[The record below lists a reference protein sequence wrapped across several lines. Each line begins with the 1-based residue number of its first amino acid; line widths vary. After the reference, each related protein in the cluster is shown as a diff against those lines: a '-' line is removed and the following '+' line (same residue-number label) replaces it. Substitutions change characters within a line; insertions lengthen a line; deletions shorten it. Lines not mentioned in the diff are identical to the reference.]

1 MMHEAITVEGLSKW
15 FGRFPAVRNLSF
27 TCARGEVLG
36 LLGPNGA
43 GKTTTLRILATVL
56 RPTSGVARVLGYDVV
71 RQAREVRRSIGVLT
85 EHSGLYGRL
94 TPRELLWYFGRL
106 YGLPEEVLA
115 KRVAFLLETLDL
127 GEVADKPA
135 EGLSRGT
142 RQKVALAR
150 ALVHNPPV
158 LLLDEPTFGLDV
170 FAARQVRE
178 FIRQFREEGRA
189 ILLSTHLMEEAERLC
204 DRVAIL
210 NHGRLIALGTLE
222 ELRRASGLGRLEE
235 IFLRAVGDDPAE
247 PSSQNREMD
256 TCGDLPTGN
265 APGRKG

>member
-1 MMHEAITVEGLSKW
+1 MSEAIVVEGLTKR
-15 FGRFPAVRNLSF
+15 FGRFPAIEGLTF

-43 GKTTTLRILATVL
+43 GKTTTLRVLSTVL
-56 RPTSGVARVLGYDVV
+56 RPTCGTARVLGYDVV
-71 RQAREVRRSIGVLT
+71 REAGKVRRSIGVLT

-106 YGLPEEVLA
+106 YGLPDSLLA
-115 KRVAFLLETLDL
+115 KRVSSLLEALDL
-127 GEVADKPA
+127 GDAADRPA
-135 EGLSRGT
+135 KGLSRGT

-150 ALVHNPPV
+150 ALVHDPPV
-158 LLLDEPTFGLDV
+158 LLLDEPTFGLDL

-189 ILLSTHLMEEAERLC
+189 FLLSTHLMEEAERLC

-222 ELRRASGLGRLEE
+222 ELRRSSGLGRLEE
-235 IFLRAVGDDPAE
+235 IFLRAVGDDPAG
-247 PSSQNREMD
+247 QR
-256 TCGDLPTGN
+256 TG
-265 APGRKG
+265 G

>member
-1 MMHEAITVEGLSKW
+1 MQEAIAVEGLTKY
-15 FGRFPAVRNLSF
+15 FGRFPAVRGLSF

-36 LLGPNGA
+36 FLGPNGA

-56 RPTSGVARVLGYDVV
+56 RPTSGAARVLGYDVV
-71 RQAREVRRSIGVLT
+71 RQAGEVRRSIGVLT

-106 YGLPEEVLA
+106 YGLPAPVLA
-115 KRVAFLLETLDL
+115 RRVAALLEAMDL
-127 GEVADKPA
+127 GDAADRPA

-150 ALVHNPPV
+150 ALIHDPPV
-158 LLLDEPTFGLDV
+158 LLLDEPTSGLDV

-178 FIRQFREEGRA
+178 FIRRFREEGRA
-189 ILLSTHLMEEAERLC
+189 VLLCTHLMEEAERLC

-210 NHGRLIALGTLE
+210 SHGRVVALGTLE
-222 ELRRASGLGRLEE
+222 ELRSASGLGRLEE
-235 IFLRAVGDDPAE
+235 IFLHALEG
-247 PSSQNREMD
+247 SRE
-256 TCGDLPTGN
+256 N
-265 APGRKG
+265 PGE

>member
-1 MMHEAITVEGLSKW
+1 MLEAIAVEGLTKR
-15 FGRFPAVRNLSF
+15 FGRFPAIEGLTF

-43 GKTTTLRILATVL
+43 GKTTTLRVLSTVL
-56 RPTSGVARVLGYDVV
+56 RPTCGTARVLGYDVV
-71 RQAREVRRSIGVLT
+71 RQAGEVRRSIGVLT

-106 YGLPEEVLA
+106 YGLPDSLLA
-115 KRVAFLLETLDL
+115 KRVSALLEALDL
-127 GEVADKPA
+127 GDAADRTA

-150 ALVHNPPV
+150 ALVHDPPV
-158 LLLDEPTFGLDV
+158 LLLDEPTFGLDL

-189 ILLSTHLMEEAERLC
+189 VLLSTHLMEEAERLC

-222 ELRRASGLGRLEE
+222 ELRRSSGLGRLEE
-235 IFLRAVGDDPAE
+235 IFLRAVGDDPAG
-247 PSSQNREMD
+247 QR
-256 TCGDLPTGN
+256 TG
-265 APGRKG
+265 G